1 MRERK
6 LEFSEIATEE
16 IKQMMDVC
24 VESYLYAK
32 EAFFEKSSEKAVK
45 VIEKVTLADD
55 LEVRLRNKHIKRLE
69 NNQCNAETGI
79 FYLDTLVSMERI
91 SDHARNIAE
100 EIMNPEN

>member
-45 VIEKVTLADD
+45 VIEKETLADD
-55 LEVRLRNKHIKRLE
+55 LEVRLRNKHIKRLA
-69 NNQCNAETGI
+69 NAETGI